1 MLWCLAMICTAPR
14 LPPGCL
20 CVGGA
25 GYGNVCAAWDAADEE
40 PWCRVSTR
48 DACGE
53 DETFVSGAHFWAHRA
68 CSGRGATFDT
78 VTARVRN
85 AVPSV
90 EPRGVCDRAAGGGA
104 RLSGADA
111 ACCRVFDGKRG
122 ATVNQQ
128 QKCCRWFV
136 RYPNINGAGF
146 WQPEH
151 GVPSIRRAQL
161 AHQWAVAGCDRW
173 HELLARA
180 RDTVGVTAERTALA
194 GPQHRR

>member
-1 MLWCLAMICTAPR
+1 MICTAPR

-85 AVPSV
+85 AVSSV

-128 QKCCRWFV
+128 QKCCHKKNALSIAL
-136 RYPNINGAGF
+136 PNITDTRHIVARF
-146 WQPEH
+146 K
-151 GVPSIRRAQL
+151 GVLDI
-161 AHQWAVAGCDRW
+161 VATSRLDM
-173 HELLARA
+173 
-180 RDTVGVTAERTALA
+180 VVTSC
-194 GPQHRR
+194 H